1 MAQQLVSVDSAVA
14 DVEVAI
20 KDTMREIAEAKAI
33 KDMNEVARLGRRE
46 EQLREDKRQ
55 LRASRQQLQDK
66 ENALLLD
73 LTRSLSSASSGATAR
88 GPPQTACEGHWA
100 PVRAAA
106 APQNPSA
113 CTSAPAF
120 TAGRGPQPLTSAPR
134 AQRRTRGG
142 C

>member
-46 EQLREDKRQ
+46 EQLREDK
-55 LRASRQQLQDK
+55 QQLQDK